1 MTSTLPYP
9 EDQLYHLELLP
20 PGPDVRNKETSDPI
34 LLALFRTTS
43 DQTDHLAMSG
53 VSSTC
58 VVRWE
63 LNSCKPSLHPSFS
76 QLASKRIAASNVIEL
91 QSEAILSKLP
101 GVIVHN
107 VIIAVQ
113 QLNFGTTLVLCTS
126 DGGVEFRNR
135 TTLDLLPPDDTP
147 AQVSG
152 ISPVGLGF
160 VDDNPCKYDLFKR
173 AG

>member
-1 MTSTLPYP
+1 MEVDWTRQAFVIDHVSTIGECSLQNDYTDESRMTSTLPYP

-91 QSEAILSKLP
+91 QVRQCGAP
-101 GVIVHN
+101 
-107 VIIAVQ
+107 
-113 QLNFGTTLVLCTS
+113 
-126 DGGVEFRNR
+126 
-135 TTLDLLPPDDTP
+135 
-147 AQVSG
+147 
-152 ISPVGLGF
+152 
-160 VDDNPCKYDLFKR
+160 
-173 AG
+173 